1 MGAVGRRFGFHC
13 VYCSSRLEAT
23 DAMSGQEGQC
33 PTCGSSITIP
43 ILDRSGRLRDAV
55 TKQIIKP
62 DPHPVHAYAAAGQ
75 RAPRVLRQEDGSQC
89 IRCTKCGRLS
99 AVSANNCSN
108 CGMPFTM
115 EGTADDMLQAT
126 NGFAIASFVL
136 GIIGVPFACTLIVPV
151 LAVVFGGIALIQINA
166 SPVNNG
172 RWQAIAGIS
181 CGLIG
186 LGVALLLYIH

>member
-1 MGAVGRRFGFHC
+1 
-13 VYCSSRLEAT
+13 
-23 DAMSGQEGQC
+23 
-33 PTCGSSITIP
+33 
-43 ILDRSGRLRDAV
+43 
-55 TKQIIKP
+55 
-62 DPHPVHAYAAAGQ
+62 
-75 RAPRVLRQEDGSQC
+75 
-89 IRCTKCGRLS
+89 
-99 AVSANNCSN
+99 
-108 CGMPFTM
+108 M

-186 LGVALLLYIH
+186 LGVALLLYIR